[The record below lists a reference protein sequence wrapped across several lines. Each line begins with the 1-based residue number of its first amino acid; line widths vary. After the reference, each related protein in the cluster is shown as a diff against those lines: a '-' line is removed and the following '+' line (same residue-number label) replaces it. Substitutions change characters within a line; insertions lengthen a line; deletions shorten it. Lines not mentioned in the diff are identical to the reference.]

1 MLIIVILYQVI
12 HRLPSEKEESG
23 TKIRTSRNHL
33 AGGDRNFPKGIFQ
46 VAGGDRN
53 FPKGIFQVAGGD
65 RDFPKGIFQVAG
77 GDRNFPKGI
86 FQVAGGD
93 RNFPKG
99 IFQVA
104 GGDRDFPKGIFQVA
118 GGVASLS
125 AVRRRST
132 IQQQGRRAIG
142 EFRAG
147 APGRRDRRA
156 DPSS

>member
-33 AGGDRNFPKGIFQ
+33 
-46 VAGGDRN
+46 
-53 FPKGIFQVAGGD
+53 
-65 RDFPKGIFQVAG
+65 AG

>member
-33 AGGDRNFPKGIFQ
+33 AGGDRN
-46 VAGGDRN
+46 
-53 FPKGIFQVAGGD
+53 
-65 RDFPKGIFQVAG
+65 FPKGIFQVAG